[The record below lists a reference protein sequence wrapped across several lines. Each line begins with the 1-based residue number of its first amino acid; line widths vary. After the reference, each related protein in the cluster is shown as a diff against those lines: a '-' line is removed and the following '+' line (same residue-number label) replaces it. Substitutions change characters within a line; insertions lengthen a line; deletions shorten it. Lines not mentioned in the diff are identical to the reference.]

1 MSQIVYVMQT
11 LIAPDSVLIEINR
24 FLFRFLWRNIGL
36 QSKGIWKV
44 KRSVVC
50 NQIKNGGLNMMRE
63 LQIAFLLQWVVI
75 YVKKITL
82 KIGLGI
88 QDLCTL
94 FLVLNLNAS
103 IPMSIAILSSVC
115 IQTCLIFFNTVP
127 KTWIDSN
134 CSDANNNP
142 LWNVKYAEQVLY
154 FK

>member
-1 MSQIVYVMQT
+1 M
-11 LIAPDSVLIEINR
+11 
-24 FLFRFLWRNIGL
+24 
-36 QSKGIWKV
+36 
-44 KRSVVC
+44 VC

-103 IPMSIAILSSVC
+103 IPMSIAILSRVC
-115 IQTCLIFFNTVP
+115 IQTCLIFLNTVP